1 MFTCYVVF
9 KDKLIGLQGE
19 VQTVQSDLRKMELY
33 IAQVQ
38 ERREQRETQLKSS
51 DNEIKDLGRK
61 I

>member
-1 MFTCYVVF
+1 MF
-9 KDKLIGLQGE
+9 KDKLIGLQDE